1 MINKKWIL
9 LAIIVVSSCLLGT
22 KVEAA
27 SAVNNYII
35 KNNIKPVSETL
46 SIGRIYNQNTNKN
59 GGINMDYTGGKPRIV
74 IIHEVGVDGGTIN
87 GSIDYMVRTQDSAFV
102 HSFVDGSQL
111 ITIADKG
118 KKSWGSGG
126 WGNQYGI
133 QIEQMRVTT
142 SVAFYKQIVTLAKW
156 TADQMIIYDMGAPKL
171 MSSPSSPQRND
182 LSIKPDGNLASHKMI
197 AYKFNQTTSHVDPDE
212 YWARFGYDMNQFR
225 DLVEYYYNQ
234 LEAPKITSTSVEG
247 NPATGD
253 FKVRVKTSDA
263 VTKVSVPIWSHANG
277 QDDLFWYPATKVK
290 DGEYLA
296 TFDGVNHNY
305 ESGLYAIHAYAY
317 NSSKQTSS
325 AVNNS
330 LQVNYPTTPIVHYQT
345 HVESIGWQQS
355 VVDGITSGTVGK
367 SLRVE
372 AIKLAVTGNVSG
384 GIQYQTHVQSVGWQN
399 SVANNALSGTTGK
412 SLRVEAVRID
422 LTGDLKSQFDIYYRV
437 QSQDRGWLGWAK
449 NGESAGT
456 QGFRQRL
463 ETMQVK
469 LVKKGAAFDVGGGA
483 FLTSD
488 LAVRYQTHIQDVGWR
503 ASVKD
508 GAVSGTIGKS
518 LRLESVK
525 INVDNVAFNK
535 MTGGVQYQTH
545 VQSIGWQ
552 NPVSDNTLSGTT
564 GKSLRVEAI
573 RINLTGTL
581 AQNYDIYYRVNVQD
595 KGWLGWAKNGA
606 SAGTQGFAL
615 RLEAMQVKLIKKGTP
630 FDVGGEAFFDS
641 ELAVNYQTHV
651 QNLGWQAAVKNGAV
665 SGTSGKSLRLEGI
678 KIDVA
683 NVAFHKMTGGIQY
696 QTHVQKIGWQ
706 NTVSDNALSG
716 TTGQGLRLEALRI
729 NLTGALSQN
738 YDVYYRVHVQDR
750 GWLGWARNGTS
761 AGSEGYALRLEAIQ
775 IKLVKKGTAFDAG
788 GIAFVMPTPATT
800 PTPVPTPNPVPAP
813 SLDLSKVTEKIKLD
827 WFNATYP
834 EAQKLAKENDLFPS
848 IMVSQAIAESE
859 WGQSELATKA
869 NNLFGIKADATWK
882 GAIYTKVTNE
892 VVNGQTIQV
901 TANFRKYSS
910 QAESLRDYVTKIKTT
925 KNGSAYRYQAAWR
938 SNAKTYQNAAQA
950 LKDGGYATD
959 PNYPTNL
966 INRIVNYRLDTL
978 D

>member
-9 LAIIVVSSCLLGT
+9 SAIIVVSSCLLGT

-35 KNNIKPVSETL
+35 NNNIKPVGEAL
-46 SIGRIYNQNTNKN
+46 SLGRIYNQNTNKN
-59 GGINMDYTGGKPRIV
+59 GGINMDYTGGKPRMV

-102 HSFVDGSQL
+102 QSFVDGSQL

-182 LSIKPDGNLASHKMI
+182 LSIKPDGNLASHRMI

-253 FKVRVKTSDA
+253 FKVRVKTSGA

-325 AVNNS
+325 VVDNN

-355 VVDGITSGTVGK
+355 VTDGATSGTVGK

-372 AIKLAVTGNVSG
+372 AMKLSVTGNVSG
-384 GIQYQTHVQSVGWQN
+384 GIQYQTHVQSIGWQN
-399 SVANNALSGTTGK
+399 SVANNVLSGTTGK

-422 LTGDLKSQFDIYYRV
+422 LTGNLKSQFDIYYRV

-456 QGFRQRL
+456 QGFSQRL
-463 ETMQVK
+463 ESIQVR
-469 LVKKGAAFDVGGGA
+469 LVKKGTAFDVGGEA

-488 LAVRYQTHIQDVGWR
+488 LAVRYQTHIQDIGWQ
-503 ASVKD
+503 APVKD
-508 GAVSGTIGKS
+508 GAVSGTVGKS

-552 NPVSDNTLSGTT
+552 NSVSDNALSGTT

-581 AQNYDIYYRVNVQD
+581 AENYDIYYRVNVQD
-595 KGWLGWAKNGA
+595 KGWLGWAKNGE
-606 SAGTQGFAL
+606 SSGTQGFAL
-615 RLEAMQVKLIKKGTP
+615 RLEAMEVKLIKKGTT

-641 ELAVNYQTHV
+641 ELAVAYQTHV
-651 QNLGWQAAVKNGAV
+651 QDLGWQTSVKNGAV

-706 NTVSDNALSG
+706 NTVSDNAFSG

-729 NLTGALSQN
+729 NLTGTLSQN

-750 GWLGWARNGTS
+750 GWLGWAQNGVS
-761 AGSEGYALRLEAIQ
+761 SGSQGLSLRLEAIQ
-775 IKLVKKGTAFDAG
+775 IKLVKKGIGFDVGGTAFVVSDDK
-788 GIAFVMPTPATT
+788 PT
-800 PTPVPTPNPVPAP
+800 PTPTLPAP
-813 SLDLSKVTEKIKLD
+813 SFNLQGVNDTQKAWLDSI
-827 WFNATYP
+827 YP
-834 EAQKLAKENDLFPS
+834 SAQKLAKENDLFPS
-848 IMVSQAIAESE
+848 IMVSQAIAESA
-859 WGQSELATKA
+859 WGQSELATNA
-869 NNLFGIKADATWK
+869 NNLFGVQADASWK
-882 GAIYTKVTNE
+882 GYKYKAWTTE
-892 VVNGQTIQV
+892 VVNGQTIKVQ
-901 TANFRKYSS
+901 ADFRKYNS
-910 QAESLRDYVTKIKTT
+910 QAESLTDYVTKIRTT
-925 KNGSAYRYQAAWR
+925 MNGSAYRYQAAWR

-950 LKDGGYATD
+950 LQAGGYATD
-959 PNYPTNL
+959 LNYATNL

>member
-9 LAIIVVSSCLLGT
+9 SVIIVVSSCLLGT

-35 KNNIKPVSETL
+35 NNNIKPVGEAL
-46 SIGRIYNQNTNKN
+46 SLGRIYNQNTNKN
-59 GGINMDYTGGKPRIV
+59 GGINMDYTGGKPRMV
-74 IIHEVGVDGGTIN
+74 VIHEVGVDGGTIN

-182 LSIKPDGNLASHKMI
+182 LSIKPDGNLASHRMI

-253 FKVRVKTSDA
+253 FKVRVKTSGA

-325 AVNNS
+325 AVNNN

-384 GIQYQTHVQSVGWQN
+384 GIQYQTHVQSIGWQN

-422 LTGDLKSQFDIYYRV
+422 FTGDLKSKFDIYYRV

-456 QGFRQRL
+456 QGFSQRL

-469 LVKKGAAFDVGGGA
+469 LVKKGTAFDVGG
-483 FLTSD
+483 D
-488 LAVRYQTHIQDVGWR
+488 
-503 ASVKD
+503 
-508 GAVSGTIGKS
+508 
-518 LRLESVK
+518 
-525 INVDNVAFNK
+525 
-535 MTGGVQYQTH
+535 
-545 VQSIGWQ
+545 
-552 NPVSDNTLSGTT
+552 
-564 GKSLRVEAI
+564 
-573 RINLTGTL
+573 
-581 AQNYDIYYRVNVQD
+581 
-595 KGWLGWAKNGA
+595 
-606 SAGTQGFAL
+606 
-615 RLEAMQVKLIKKGTP
+615 
-630 FDVGGEAFFDS
+630 AFFDS

-651 QNLGWQAAVKNGAV
+651 QDLGWQAAVKNGDV

-706 NTVSDNALSG
+706 NPVSDNALSG
-716 TTGQGLRLEALRI
+716 TTGQALRLEAIRI
-729 NLTGALSQN
+729 NLTGTLSQN

-750 GWLGWARNGTS
+750 GWLGWAKNGAS
-761 AGSEGYALRLEAIQ
+761 AGSEGQSLRLEAIQ
-775 IKLVKKGTAFDAG
+775 INLVKKGTAFDAG
-788 GIAFVMPTPATT
+788 GIAFVMPPLTTT
-800 PTPVPTPNPVPAP
+800 PTPVPTPTPLPAP
-813 SLDLSKVTEKIKLD
+813 TFDLSKVTEKVKLD

-834 EAQKLAKENDLFPS
+834 EAQRLAKANDLFPS
-848 IMVSQAIAESE
+848 IMMSQALAESA

-938 SNAKTYQNAAQA
+938 SNAKNYQNAAQA
-950 LKDGGYATD
+950 LQAGGYATD
-959 PNYPTNL
+959 PNYATNL
-966 INRIVNYRLDTL
+966 INRISNYRLDAL

>member
-9 LAIIVVSSCLLGT
+9 SVIIVVSSCLLGT

-35 KNNIKPVSETL
+35 NNNIKPVGEAL
-46 SIGRIYNQNTNKN
+46 SLGRIYNQNTNKN
-59 GGINMDYTGGKPRIV
+59 GGINMDYTGGKPRMV

-182 LSIKPDGNLASHKMI
+182 LSIKPDGNLASHRMI

-253 FKVRVKTSDA
+253 FKVRVKTSGA

-325 AVNNS
+325 AVNNN

-384 GIQYQTHVQSVGWQN
+384 GIQYQTHVQSIGWQN

-422 LTGDLKSQFDIYYRV
+422 LTGDLKSKFDIYYRV

-456 QGFRQRL
+456 QGFSQRL

-469 LVKKGAAFDVGGGA
+469 LVKKGTAFDVGG
-483 FLTSD
+483 D
-488 LAVRYQTHIQDVGWR
+488 
-503 ASVKD
+503 
-508 GAVSGTIGKS
+508 
-518 LRLESVK
+518 
-525 INVDNVAFNK
+525 
-535 MTGGVQYQTH
+535 
-545 VQSIGWQ
+545 
-552 NPVSDNTLSGTT
+552 
-564 GKSLRVEAI
+564 
-573 RINLTGTL
+573 
-581 AQNYDIYYRVNVQD
+581 
-595 KGWLGWAKNGA
+595 
-606 SAGTQGFAL
+606 
-615 RLEAMQVKLIKKGTP
+615 
-630 FDVGGEAFFDS
+630 AFFDS

-651 QNLGWQAAVKNGAV
+651 QDLGWQAAVKNGDV

-706 NTVSDNALSG
+706 NPVSDNALSG
-716 TTGQGLRLEALRI
+716 TTGQALRLEAIRI
-729 NLTGALSQN
+729 NLTGTLSQN

-750 GWLGWARNGTS
+750 GWLGWAKNGAS
-761 AGSEGYALRLEAIQ
+761 AGSEGQSLRLEAIQ
-775 IKLVKKGTAFDAG
+775 INLVKKGTAFDAG
-788 GIAFVMPTPATT
+788 GIAFVMPPLTTT
-800 PTPVPTPNPVPAP
+800 PTPVPTPTPLPAP
-813 SLDLSKVTEKIKLD
+813 TFDLSKVTEKVKLD

-834 EAQKLAKENDLFPS
+834 EAQRLAKANDLFPS
-848 IMVSQAIAESE
+848 IMMSQALAESA

-938 SNAKTYQNAAQA
+938 SNAKNYQNAAQA
-950 LKDGGYATD
+950 LQAGGYATD
-959 PNYPTNL
+959 PNYATNL
-966 INRIVNYRLDTL
+966 INRISNYRLDAL

>member
-9 LAIIVVSSCLLGT
+9 SVIIVVSSCLLGT

-35 KNNIKPVSETL
+35 NNNIKPVGEAL
-46 SIGRIYNQNTNKN
+46 SLGRIYNQNTNKN
-59 GGINMDYTGGKPRIV
+59 GGINMDYTGGKPRMV
-74 IIHEVGVDGGTIN
+74 VIHEVGVDGGTIN

-182 LSIKPDGNLASHKMI
+182 LSIKPDGNLASHRMI

-253 FKVRVKTSDA
+253 FKVRVKTSGA

-325 AVNNS
+325 AVNNN

-384 GIQYQTHVQSVGWQN
+384 GIQYQTHVQSIGWQN

-422 LTGDLKSQFDIYYRV
+422 LTGDLKSKFDIYYRV

-456 QGFRQRL
+456 QGFSQRL

-469 LVKKGAAFDVGGGA
+469 LVKKGTAFDVGG
-483 FLTSD
+483 D
-488 LAVRYQTHIQDVGWR
+488 
-503 ASVKD
+503 
-508 GAVSGTIGKS
+508 
-518 LRLESVK
+518 
-525 INVDNVAFNK
+525 
-535 MTGGVQYQTH
+535 
-545 VQSIGWQ
+545 
-552 NPVSDNTLSGTT
+552 
-564 GKSLRVEAI
+564 
-573 RINLTGTL
+573 
-581 AQNYDIYYRVNVQD
+581 
-595 KGWLGWAKNGA
+595 
-606 SAGTQGFAL
+606 
-615 RLEAMQVKLIKKGTP
+615 
-630 FDVGGEAFFDS
+630 AFFDS

-651 QNLGWQAAVKNGAV
+651 QDLGWQAAVKNGDV

-706 NTVSDNALSG
+706 NPVSDNALSG
-716 TTGQGLRLEALRI
+716 TTGQALRLEAIRI
-729 NLTGALSQN
+729 NLTGTLSQN

-750 GWLGWARNGTS
+750 GWLGWAKNGAS
-761 AGSEGYALRLEAIQ
+761 AGSEGQSLRLEAIQ
-775 IKLVKKGTAFDAG
+775 INLVKKGTAFDAG
-788 GIAFVMPTPATT
+788 GIAFVMPPLTTT
-800 PTPVPTPNPVPAP
+800 PTPVPTPTPLPAP
-813 SLDLSKVTEKIKLD
+813 TFDLSKVTEKVKLD

-834 EAQKLAKENDLFPS
+834 EAQRLAKANDLFPS
-848 IMVSQAIAESE
+848 IMMSQALAESA

-938 SNAKTYQNAAQA
+938 SNAKNYQNAAQA
-950 LKDGGYATD
+950 LQAGGYATD
-959 PNYPTNL
+959 PNYATNL
-966 INRIVNYRLDTL
+966 INRISNYRLDAL

>member
-1 MINKKWIL
+1 MKKKWLL
-9 LAIIVVSSCLLGT
+9 LAVIAVSTCLLGI
-22 KVEAA
+22 KAEAA
-27 SAVNNYII
+27 SAVNDYII
-35 KNNIKPVSETL
+35 KNNVRPAGETL
-46 SIGRIYNQNTNKN
+46 SLGRIYNQDPKKN
-59 GGINMDYTGGKPRIV
+59 GDINMDYIGGKPKMV
-74 IIHEVGVDGGTIN
+74 IIHEVGVDGGSIS
-87 GSIDYMVRTQDSAFV
+87 GSIDYMVSRTQDSAFV

-111 ITIADKG
+111 ITIADKS

-142 SVAFYKQIVTLAKW
+142 NAAFYKQIATLAKW
-156 TADQMIIYDMGAPKL
+156 SAEQLIIYNMGAPKL
-171 MSSPSSPQRND
+171 MSSPSSPQKNN

-197 AYKFNQTTSHVDPDE
+197 AYKFNQTTNHVDPDA
-212 YWARFGYDMNQFR
+212 YWARFGYNMNQFR

-234 LEAPKITSTSVEG
+234 LGTPKIDSTSVEG

-253 FKVRVKTSDA
+253 FKVRVKTSGA
-263 VTKVSVPIWSHANG
+263 VTKVLVPIWSQANG
-277 QDDLFWYPATKVK
+277 QDDLFWYPATKVQ

-325 AVNNS
+325 VVNNN

-355 VVDGITSGTVGK
+355 VTDGATSGTVGK

-372 AIKLAVTGNVSG
+372 AMKLAVTGNVSG
-384 GIQYQTHVQSVGWQN
+384 GIQYQTHVQGIGWQN
-399 SVANNALSGTTGK
+399 GVDNNALSGTTGK
-412 SLRVEAVRID
+412 ALRVEAVRID
-422 LTGDLKSQFDIYYRV
+422 LTGNLKSQYDIYYRV

-456 QGFRQRL
+456 QGFSQRL
-463 ETMQVK
+463 ESIQVK
-469 LVKKGAAFDVGGGA
+469 LVKKGTAFDVGGEA
-483 FLTSD
+483 FKTSD
-488 LAVRYQTHIQDVGWR
+488 LAVRYQTHIQDVGWQ

-508 GAVSGTIGKS
+508 GAVSGTVGKN

-545 VQSIGWQ
+545 IQGIGWQ
-552 NPVSDNTLSGTT
+552 NPVSDNALSGTT

-595 KGWLGWAKNGA
+595 RGWLGWAKNGA

-615 RLEAMQVKLIKKGTP
+615 RLEAMQIKLVKKGTA
-630 FDVGGEAFFDS
+630 FDVGGDAFFNS
-641 ELAVNYQTHV
+641 ELVVNYQTHV
-651 QNLGWQAAVKNGAV
+651 QNLGWQTTVKEGET

-696 QTHVQKIGWQ
+696 QTHVQNIGWQ
-706 NTVSDNALSG
+706 NAVSDNAISG
-716 TTGQGLRLEALRI
+716 TTGQGLRLEAIRI
-729 NLTGALSQN
+729 NLTDTLAQN
-738 YDVYYRVHVQDR
+738 YDVYYRVHVQNN
-750 GWLGWARNGTS
+750 GWLGWAKDGAS
-761 AGSEGYALRLEAIQ
+761 AGSEGLALRLEAIQ
-775 IKLVKKGTAFDAG
+775 IKLVKKGIAFDAG
-788 GIAFVMPTPATT
+788 GTAFIVSSSVPT
-800 PTPVPTPNPVPAP
+800 PTPVFNLPGV
-813 SLDLSKVTEKIKLD
+813 
-827 WFNATYP
+827 NATKKAWLNALYP
-834 EAQKLAKENDLFPS
+834 AAQKLAKDNDLLPS
-848 IMVSQAIAESE
+848 IMMSQTIAESE
-859 WGQSELATKA
+859 WGQSELAKKA
-869 NNLFGIKADATWK
+869 NNIFGVKADASWK
-882 GAIYTKVTNE
+882 GAKYTALTNE
-892 VVNGQTIQV
+892 EINGQTVQV
-901 TANFRKYSS
+901 WADFRKYNS
-910 QAESLRDYVTKIKTT
+910 QAESLKDYVTKIKTT
-925 KNGSAYRYQAAWR
+925 KIGSAFRYQAAWR
-938 SNAKTYQNAAQA
+938 SNAKTYQNAAKASQ
-950 LKDGGYATD
+950 DCGYATD
-959 PNYPTNL
+959 SNYATNL
-966 INRIVNYRLDTL
+966 IDRIVKYRLDTL